1 MKATLSAAADM
12 VLSRNE
18 DFRKELLSA
27 IEAATFA
34 QQCFLD
40 GKLGRTRSSDELI
53 LFCNDRPSIIVPQ
66 HEFDAAT
73 VRSIMQRWASASG

>member
-1 MKATLSAAADM
+1 MQATLSAAADM
-12 VLSRNE
+12 VLTRHD

-34 QQCFLD
+34 QACFVD

-53 LFCNDRPSIIVPQ
+53 LLCSERPSIIVPQ

-73 VRSIMQRWASASG
+73 VKSIMQRWSSASN